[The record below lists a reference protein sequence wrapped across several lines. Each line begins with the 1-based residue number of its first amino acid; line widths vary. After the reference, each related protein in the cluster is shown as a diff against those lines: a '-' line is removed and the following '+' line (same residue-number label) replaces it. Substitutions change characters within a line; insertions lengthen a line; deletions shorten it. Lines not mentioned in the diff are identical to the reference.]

1 MPKFVWVTEIS
12 KHSDFIA
19 GYVNDLIILDATG
32 SSVVDDSYASLLYF
46 QKQGKG
52 TCFDESIR
60 WFKEMEKISF
70 PEKFK
75 AFNENL
81 QSFEQ

>member
-1 MPKFVWVTEIS
+1 MKA
-12 KHSDFIA
+12 SD
-19 GYVNDLIILDATG
+19 GLR
-32 SSVVDDSYASLLYF
+32 
-46 QKQGKG
+46 KWK
-52 TCFDESIR
+52 
-60 WFKEMEKISF
+60 KISF